1 MCQERWIARTRGD
14 LQNKSKEGGTVWLQV
29 GFGDPQAQS
38 LSVNSQNLHYQHQW
52 KCLISILYNREQISL
67 LYAILGYMPYFL
79 MENEMLI
86 LTVWLA

>member
-1 MCQERWIARTRGD
+1 MAASQIWRSPSPILLCE
-14 LQNKSKEGGTVWLQV
+14 
-29 GFGDPQAQS
+29 
-38 LSVNSQNLHYQHQW
+38 NSQNLHYQHQW